1 MATRA
6 MVVEDDDFTRLM
18 IVTALRSQGIDVVLE
33 TAEASTALEQAKSA
47 DIDVALLDLQ
57 LGKGPTGIDLAVA
70 LRRDAPKLGILFLT
84 SYEDPRLLN
93 PNLPELPFGSVYLN
107 KKSISEIET
116 LLEAINLAKQPR
128 AVVAKRVSKT
138 KTGPIA
144 SLTDTQLETLR
155 LMAQGLSNAEIAKRR
170 YVTEK
175 SVETSIARLA
185 KTMGL
190 VQDPTKNQRV
200 HMAKVY
206 FRALGS
212 NPGEDD

>member
-1 MATRA
+1 M
-6 MVVEDDDFTRLM
+6 VEDDDFTRLM

>member
-1 MATRA
+1 M
-6 MVVEDDDFTRLM
+6 EDDDFTRLM